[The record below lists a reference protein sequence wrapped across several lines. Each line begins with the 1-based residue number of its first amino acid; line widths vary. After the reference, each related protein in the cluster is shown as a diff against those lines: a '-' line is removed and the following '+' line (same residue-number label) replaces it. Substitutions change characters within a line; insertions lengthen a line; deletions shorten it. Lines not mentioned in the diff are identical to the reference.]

1 MSETVARVI
10 RASDCRSMPWKNG
23 GGATTEIAVHPPGAG
38 LADFEWRVSI
48 ATVATDGPF
57 STFTGVDRTLTVL
70 EGDGLRLAIGDARP
84 VALHKGSDPLSFAA
98 DVPTDARL
106 LGAPVTDLNVMTR
119 RGVWRRTVRR
129 LALEG
134 TAPRAAEHRTH
145 ATTVLWLCHR
155 GQVDI
160 GGPDG
165 AARLGAL
172 DAWLVEQLR
181 PTAWRIASRLATELY
196 LVELEELSASDCGMQ
211 DMHKAVAIEK

>member
-57 STFTGVDRTLTVL
+57 STFPGVDRTLTVL
-70 EGDGLRLAIGDARP
+70 EGDGLWLAIGDAGP
-84 VALHKGSDPLSFAA
+84 VALHRGSDPLSFAA
-98 DVPTDARL
+98 DVPADARL
-106 LGAPVTDLNVMTR
+106 LGAPVTGLNVMTR
-119 RGVWRRTVRR
+119 RGAWRQTVRR
-129 LALEG
+129 LG

-160 GGPDG
+160 AGPDG
-165 AARLGAL
+165 AARLGAR

>member
-57 STFTGVDRTLTVL
+57 STFPDVDRTLTVL

-129 LALEG
+129 LALAG

-172 DAWLVEQLR
+172 DAWLVEQLP
-181 PTAWRIASRLATELY
+181 PTAWRIGSELATELY
-196 LVELEELSASDCGMQ
+196 LVELEEPFVSDCGMYG
-211 DMHKAVAIEK
+211 MHKAVAIEK